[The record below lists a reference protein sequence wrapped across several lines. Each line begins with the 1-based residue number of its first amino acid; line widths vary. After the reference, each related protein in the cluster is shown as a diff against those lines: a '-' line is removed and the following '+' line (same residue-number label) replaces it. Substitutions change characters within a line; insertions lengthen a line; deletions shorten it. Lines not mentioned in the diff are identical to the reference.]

1 MNHRRCHCCDSIE
14 HADMLLRGNK
24 KGKIKNLSEMMA
36 DLFVQ
41 LCTTIGRALLRRKSR
56 KRTGGRVEN

>member
-14 HADMLLRGNK
+14 HADMLLRENK
-24 KGKIKNLSEMMA
+24 KGKIKGEMTA

-41 LCTTIGRALLRRKSR
+41 LRTTIDRALLRGKSR